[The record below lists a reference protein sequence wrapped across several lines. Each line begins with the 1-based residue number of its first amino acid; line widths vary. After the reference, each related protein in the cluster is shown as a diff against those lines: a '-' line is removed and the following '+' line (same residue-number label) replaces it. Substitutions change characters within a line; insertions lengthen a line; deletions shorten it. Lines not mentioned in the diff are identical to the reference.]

1 MKFATPIVR
10 FALILAASFQLIS
23 CGGGGSS
30 VTPPPPPPPSSMALF
45 AGNVAGPSNL
55 DGVGSVAGFNGPM
68 GVAIGSNGTV
78 FVADTENS
86 TIRKIVTAAGVSTVS
101 TFAGTAGVVGTANGP
116 GTTARFNEPSGI
128 TVDGNDNVYVADTG
142 NNTIRKITALG
153 AVSTLAGSG
162 IAGSDDGIGSAAS
175 FNNPTAIAVSSDGDV
190 YVADSGNNAI
200 RKIVTVTVAGVSTTT
215 VSTFAGSAAGIPVSL
230 NNPGG
235 LAVDNNENVYV
246 ADTGNH
252 IILMITQD
260 GGVSTLAG
268 MLGSPEGTDG
278 DGAAARF
285 YRPSGIAVDSAG
297 STIFVADAG
306 NNSMRKIVAV
316 GSANTVSTVAGST
329 GVVGSADGN
338 GIAASF
344 SGPNGVA
351 MDSTGSTIVV
361 ADTGNSTIR
370 KIVTAGSVNTVST
383 LAGTASVTGSQDG
396 NGVAASFNNPYGIAN
411 DSAGSIYVAD
421 TNNNTI
427 RKISPQGTVSTL
439 AGTAGITGNDNG
451 TGVDASFSYPYNIAV
466 DSAGNIY
473 VADNGNN
480 IIRKITSSGVVSTL
494 AGTAGVIGNADGTG
508 PGASFNGPTGIA
520 VDSAGNVYVAD
531 TQNNIVRK
539 ITPAGV
545 VTTPAWASASTANF
559 LFPYGIAIDSTG
571 TIYVSDNG
579 HNVIRKITSAGVVTT
594 LAGTAGVT
602 GSADGTGPSAS
613 FNSPSGIALNSAGD
627 VYVADTGNNTVRKIT
642 SAGVVSTVVGVA
654 GQRGYR
660 SGTLPG
666 LLASPTAL
674 AISGTSLYIIVNNGV
689 VVVQN
694 VP

>member
-200 RKIVTVTVAGVSTTT
+200 SKIVTVTVAGVSTTT

>member
-1 MKFATPIVR
+1 M
-10 FALILAASFQLIS
+10 S
-23 CGGGGSS
+23 
-30 VTPPPPPPPSSMALF
+30 LF

-55 DGVGSVAGFNGPM
+55 DGVGSVAGFNGTM
-68 GVAIGSNGTV
+68 GVAVGSNGTV

-86 TIRKIVTAAGVSTVS
+86 TIRKIVTTAGVSTVS
-101 TFAGTAGVVGTANGP
+101 TFAGTAGVAGTANGP
-116 GTTARFNEPSGI
+116 GTNAKFNEPSGI

-142 NNTIRKITALG
+142 NNTIRKITSSG
-153 AVSTLAGSG
+153 FVSTFAGSG
-162 IAGSDDGIGSAAS
+162 IAGSDDDIGSAATFS
-175 FNNPTAIAVSSDGDV
+175 NPTAIAISSDGDV

-215 VSTFAGSAAGIPVSL
+215 VSTFAGSSAGIRVNL

-260 GGVSTLAG
+260 GAVSTLAG
-268 MLGSPEGTDG
+268 TLGSPESTDG
-278 DGAAARF
+278 NGAAARF
-285 YRPSGIAVDSAG
+285 YRPSGITVDLAG
-297 STIFVADAG
+297 STIFVADTG
-306 NNSMRKIVAV
+306 NNSIRKIVAV
-316 GSANTVSTVAGST
+316 GSANTVSTVAGSAS
-329 GVVGSADGN
+329 VVGSADGN

-396 NGVAASFNNPYGIAN
+396 SGVAASFNNPYGIAN

-427 RKISPQGTVSTL
+427 RKISPQGLVSTL
-439 AGTAGITGNDNG
+439 AGTAGITGSDNG
-451 TGVDASFSYPYNIAV
+451 TGVAASFSYPYNIAV

-520 VDSAGNVYVAD
+520 VDGAGNVYVAD
-531 TQNNIVRK
+531 TQNGIVRK

-545 VTTPAWASASTANF
+545 VTTPAWASAGTANF
-559 LFPYGIAIDSTG
+559 IFPYGIAIDSTG

-579 HNVIRKITSAGVVTT
+579 NNVIRKIVTVSGVSTVGT
-594 LAGTAGVT
+594 LAGTAGVP
-602 GSADGTGPSAS
+602 GIADGTGPSAS
-613 FNSPSGIALNSAGD
+613 FNSPSGIAINSAGD

-642 SAGVVSTVVGVA
+642 AAGVVSTVVGVV
-654 GQRGYR
+654 GQRGYK
-660 SGTLPG
+660 SGALPG